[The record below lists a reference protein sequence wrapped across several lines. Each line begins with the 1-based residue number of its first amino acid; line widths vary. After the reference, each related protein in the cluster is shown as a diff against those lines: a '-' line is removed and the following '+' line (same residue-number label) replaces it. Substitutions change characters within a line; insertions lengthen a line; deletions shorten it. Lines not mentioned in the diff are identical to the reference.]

1 MKEKMALEKIE
12 INTSSR
18 DQVIDITRLVQE
30 KVEQSSISSGIA
42 VIYSPHTT
50 AAISVNE
57 NADPSVKT
65 DMLNYLQKIIPQDS
79 SFDHLEGNS
88 DAHIKGGLM
97 NFSQIFII
105 ENSKV
110 QLGTWQGIYF
120 MEFDGPRN
128 RNVWIKFIPDQSK

>member
-1 MKEKMALEKIE
+1 MKEKMTLEKIE
-12 INTSSR
+12 INTAGR
-18 DQVIDITRLVQE
+18 NQVIDITSEIQA
-30 KVEQSSISSGIA
+30 KVTQSSVSSGI
-42 VIYSPHTT
+42 VVVYSSHTT

-57 NADPSVKT
+57 NADPAVKA
-65 DMLNYLQKIIPQDS
+65 DMLNYLEKLIPQDS
-79 SFDHLEGNS
+79 SFQHLEGNS

-105 ENSKV
+105 ENGRL

-128 RNVWIKFIPDQSK
+128 RNIWIKLIPD